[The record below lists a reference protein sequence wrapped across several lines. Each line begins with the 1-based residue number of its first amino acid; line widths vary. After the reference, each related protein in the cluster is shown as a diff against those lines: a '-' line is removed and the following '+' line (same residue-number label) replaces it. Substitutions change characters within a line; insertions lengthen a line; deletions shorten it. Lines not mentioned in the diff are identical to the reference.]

1 MERAG
6 SEGEWERSSASALAI
21 HYIEQGTG
29 TRGSKVGAQLGHGC
43 HARPRVAPL
52 TQFRE
57 QLAGDG
63 VDMVGS
69 RFGPSR
75 VRIGLWA

>member
-6 SEGEWERSSASALAI
+6 SEGEWERSSASALVI

-43 HARPRVAPL
+43 HARPRVVHRGIFPNRWRAATWARWAL
-52 TQFRE
+52 
-57 QLAGDG
+57 LLGH
-63 VDMVGS
+63 
-69 RFGPSR
+69 
-75 VRIGLWA
+75 LWAD

>member
-1 MERAG
+1 MGSAEEVSGSGGGASGVHQEERRGAG
-6 SEGEWERSSASALAI
+6 A
-21 HYIEQGTG
+21 
-29 TRGSKVGAQLGHGC
+29 RGMKVGAQLAHGH
-43 HARPRVAPL
+43 HARCTRQPL
-52 TQFRE
+52 GHFRE

-69 RFGPSR
+69 RFGPSQ